1 MVIPLGAE
9 SSQSQ
14 EQVKVGEESQCQ
26 DHGPAGRA
34 LVPGSLVVPCGPSR
48 MPGSWAR
55 PPAARAR
62 GNCRSRGQ
70 EGALE
75 KSSSPRGFLITTHC
89 EPLQREEEV
98 GGKCVPKKTWFPSPK
113 KKKYIYIYICIY
125 IENDWF
131 PFFPLRPNLVPTR
144 GPGSPSSHRA
154 VSTSP

>member
-14 EQVKVGEESQCQ
+14 EQVKVGEESQCRN
-26 DHGPAGRA
+26 HGPAGRA
-34 LVPGSLVVPCGPSR
+34 SVPGSLVVPCGPSR
-48 MPGSWAR
+48 MPGSRAR

-75 KSSSPRGFLITTHC
+75 KSSSPRGFLIPLT

-98 GGKCVPKKTWFPSPK
+98 GGKCVPKKTWFSPPK
-113 KKKYIYIYICIY
+113 KKNIYIYICIY
-125 IENDWF
+125 IENDWY
-131 PFFPLRPNLVPTR
+131 PFFPLRPNLVPTC

>member
-1 MVIPLGAE
+1 MGAE

-14 EQVKVGEESQCQ
+14 EQVKVGEERQCWN
-26 DHGPAGRA
+26 HRPAGRA

-48 MPGSWAR
+48 MPGSQAR

-70 EGALE
+70 EEALE
-75 KSSSPRGFLITTHC
+75 KSPSPRGFLTPLT

-98 GGKCVPKKTWFPSPK
+98 GGKCVPKKTRFSPPK
-113 KKKYIYIYICIY
+113 KKNIYIYICIY
-125 IENDWF
+125 IENDWC